1 MADPIDPRLL
11 AVVER
16 VTVPVVLL
24 AVLGTVGFFGA
35 TSVTP
40 LTELFWILYALL
52 WFVSLLFIT
61 WYVGRSPETSVVETT
76 DPVALLQTRYAAG
89 ELDEAT
95 FERMLDTLLDD
106 RQPRHE
112 RHRERASELDF

>member
-1 MADPIDPRLL
+1 MERTVDPRLL

-35 TSVTP
+35 TSLTP
-40 LTELFWILYALL
+40 LAEVFWVMYALL
-52 WFVSLLFIT
+52 WVVSLLFVAWFERRT
-61 WYVGRSPETSVVETT
+61 PESSALETV

-89 ELDEAT
+89 EIDEAT

-106 RQPRHE
+106 ERPGSPSYRQKVLDP
-112 RHRERASELDF
+112 EL